1 MRHKSAGGCTDKDRP
16 PMAGGVTHPER
27 ERIMDSSSAWHFNF
41 NNGERNWN
49 NRNNSNN
56 KRVFAVRPL
65 PRR

>member
-1 MRHKSAGGCTDKDRP
+1 
-16 PMAGGVTHPER
+16 MAGGVTHPER
-27 ERIMDSSSAWHFNF
+27 ERIMDSSSAWNFNF

-56 KRVFAVRPL
+56 KRVFAARPL